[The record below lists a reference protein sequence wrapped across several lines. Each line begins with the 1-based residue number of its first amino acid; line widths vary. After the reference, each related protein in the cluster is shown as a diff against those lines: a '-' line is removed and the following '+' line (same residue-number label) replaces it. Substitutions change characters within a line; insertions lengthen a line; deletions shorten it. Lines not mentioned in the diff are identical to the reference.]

1 MKTVM
6 CDITWLQYVYEVLL
20 FDGLLRPCPMIKSY
34 WYAIKNNKKAHL
46 TIEVWRVLNL
56 SDDKQRNMLGNA

>member
-1 MKTVM
+1 MAK
-6 CDITWLQYVYEVLL
+6 C
-20 FDGLLRPCPMIKSY
+20 Y
-34 WYAIKNNKKAHL
+34 WYAIKNNEKAQF